1 MEIHDRSIPT
11 LYVALPY
18 LFRNLHSQGISC
30 GHSVAVG
37 SHLCHVLLSAWR
49 PLEVLCVEVA
59 SSCYIFNFICSF
71 SFSVLP
77 VIAFMLVFVFGSV
90 CVCDGVLQVLQMHS
104 WMAVPWNSC
113 NSGGRKGERK
123 REKEKERESGRHM
136 ALRASPQIY

>member
-90 CVCDGVLQVLQMHS
+90 CVCVMVCCKFCRCILGWQYHGIH
-104 WMAVPWNSC
+104 AI
-113 NSGGRKGERK
+113 REGERE
-123 REKEKERESGRHM
+123 REKERKKKKESQVVTWH
-136 ALRASPQIY
+136 